1 MTTILVTGYKNF
13 DLGIFQDKDPKIT
26 IIKKAI
32 KRDFIHFLEEGVDWF
47 VFMGNLGFEYWALEV
62 ALSLQ
67 TEYDMQLATIFPF
80 ENHGEH
86 WSEANQ
92 EKLFKFKQTDFVK
105 SSYKRYQNS
114 YQFKKYNQFLL
125 DNTDRA
131 YLFYDKDKETNL
143 KYLYQMMTA
152 KDNYP
157 VSLLTFED
165 LDDIV
170 QDFD

>member
-13 DLGIFQDKDPKIT
+13 ELGIFQDKDPKIT

-32 KRDFIHFLEEGVDWF
+32 ERDFIHFLEEGVDWF

-80 ENHGEH
+80 ENHGEY
-86 WSEANQ
+86 WNEANQ
-92 EKLFKFKQTDFVK
+92 EKPFKFKQADFVR
-105 SSYKRYQNS
+105 SSYKRYQNP

-125 DNTDRA
+125 DNTDGA
-131 YLFYDKDKETNL
+131 YLFYDKNKETNL
-143 KYLYQMMTA
+143 KYLYQMMTT

-157 VSLLTFED
+157 VRLLTFED

>member
-13 DLGIFQDKDPKIT
+13 ELGIFQDKDPKIT

-62 ALSLQ
+62 ALNLQ

-80 ENHGEH
+80 ENYGEH

-92 EKLFKFKQTDFVK
+92 EKLFKFKQTGFVK

>member
-1 MTTILVTGYKNF
+1 M
-13 DLGIFQDKDPKIT
+13 
-26 IIKKAI
+26 
-32 KRDFIHFLEEGVDWF
+32 
-47 VFMGNLGFEYWALEV
+47 
-62 ALSLQ
+62 
-67 TEYDMQLATIFPF
+67 
-80 ENHGEH
+80 
-86 WSEANQ
+86 
-92 EKLFKFKQTDFVK
+92 
-105 SSYKRYQNS
+105 
-114 YQFKKYNQFLL
+114 